1 MYRSR
6 GSIYR
11 VAVML
16 KYRNGYW
23 ARISDMIADRKLD
36 PCYFDIPHSYLNFE
50 IFFSLSFPFFTRIY
64 QTLEIVRSQV
74 YIFLLRNFTLEMTFF
89 LQTAEISWFESN
101 LLIEFFK
108 SYQSFEN
115 FRDNLIFRK
124 IKWKNFDKLF

>member
-50 IFFSLSFPFFTRIY
+50 IFFSLSFFIY
-64 QTLEIVRSQV
+64 QTLEIVRSWV
-74 YIFLLRNFTLEMTFF
+74 YIFLLRNFTLEMAFF
-89 LQTAEISWFESN
+89 LQTAEIS
-101 LLIEFFK
+101 
-108 SYQSFEN
+108 
-115 FRDNLIFRK
+115 
-124 IKWKNFDKLF
+124 